1 MTTTRTVRRVCVA
14 FASVAALTSVAACS
28 GSDDAGGTGKDGT
41 RAGGVV
47 KGEQVAALRQ
57 VQEKTGGAKSAKVEG
72 TTVMGTNMS
81 MTQSG
86 VIDWSKGLTG
96 SLKITYTG
104 GTMGDALKKS
114 GGDGSMEARYLK
126 DEYYANM
133 GDAFAA
139 NIGGKH
145 WVRYAYKDLAELSG
159 ASGGVMKDQMESSTP
174 EQGVKAL
181 LASGDV
187 KKVGQ
192 EDVRGVPTTHYSGT
206 VDVAELTAKNGALDE
221 AQLAALKK
229 QLDQAG
235 ITTETVDIWVDKN
248 DLLVKKTER
257 GQMKTGE
264 LNTTVYYS
272 DYGTAVAVE
281 KPPAAD
287 TADFADILKQ
297 QQGAAAGAGAG
308 AS

>member
-1 MTTTRTVRRVCVA
+1 MTTRTVRRVCVA

-28 GSDDAGGTGKDGT
+28 GSDDGGAGKDGT
-41 RAGGVV
+41 RAGGAV
-47 KGEQVAALRQ
+47 KNEQITALRQ
-57 VQEKTGGAKSAKVEG
+57 VQEKTGGAKSARIEG
-72 TTVMGTNMS
+72 STKIGTDMS

-86 VIDWSKGLTG
+86 VIDWSDGLKG

-104 GTMGDALKKS
+104 GTMGEALKQT

-126 DEYYANM
+126 DEYFANM

-145 WVRYAYKDLAELSG
+145 WIRYAYKDLAAVSG
-159 ASGGVMKDQMESSTP
+159 ASGDVMKGQVENSTP

-192 EDVRGVPTTHYSGT
+192 EEVRGVATTHYSGT
-206 VDVAELTAKNGALDE
+206 VDVAELTGKNAGLDA
-221 AQLAALKK
+221 AQLATLKK

-248 DLLVKKTER
+248 NLLVKKTER
-257 GQMKTGE
+257 GTMKTGE
-264 LNTTVYYS
+264 LNSTVFYS
-272 DYGTAVAVE
+272 DYGTEAAVQ
-281 KPPAAD
+281 KPSASD
-287 TADFADILKQ
+287 TVDFKDIMKQ
-297 QQGAAAGAGAG
+297 QQDAAAGAGAD